1 MESGA
6 VTPEADEGGNVFA
19 NDGKRKGMDDE
30 GRRER
35 ERETEERR
43 QEEEKDR
50 EEG

>member
-35 ERETEERR
+35 ERDGGKETGRGER
-43 QEEEKDR
+43 
-50 EEG
+50 

>member
-35 ERETEERR
+35 ETEERR